1 MAILTR
7 TTCFHCGDDC
17 PDNAIT
23 DQEKTF
29 CCNGCYQVYQILS
42 ESKLN
47 NYYQLNTHPGKIK
60 AVTAQRFAYLD
71 DAEMVEKIIYYRDE
85 KQCAVSFYVP
95 AIHCSSCI
103 WLLEHLN
110 TLNAGI
116 IENRVDFLKKTVDI
130 RFQPQHISLRQVA
143 ELLQQI
149 GYPPFIQLEHEETA
163 EPKRRDPLLLKM
175 AVAGFCF
182 GNAMLLS
189 FPAYFGLS
197 QGDQVYGDF
206 FQLLALLFAIPSVF
220 YAGADYFK
228 QAYISLKSK
237 VLDINFPLALGIS
250 VLFLRSLSEYIFHT
264 GAGFSDSLTGLIF
277 FLLVG
282 KWVQQKT
289 YHHLSFERDYRS
301 FFPVAV
307 QILDEQ
313 QQEKSIPLAKLKKG
327 DRLLVKNQE
336 IIPADAILLKGDASI
351 DFSFVTGES
360 VPVNKVLGELIYAGG
375 KQCGATLELEV
386 IKPVSQSYLTTLWN
400 HDAFKKPNAKG
411 AQTFVNRIAKHF
423 TWVLLLIATLA
434 FTFHLHQSWQ
444 LAINAFTAILIVA
457 CPCALALSTPFTMA
471 AALSIFDKNKFYVK
485 NTDVVE
491 QMAAINHLVFDKTG
505 TLTLV
510 DENDVLFEGTLS
522 NADAD
527 LIYAVCKHSSHPLSR
542 RICSYIKG
550 QHTLA
555 VDYFQEYNGSGLVA
569 DFNGERVMIGKRSFI
584 LDEISLEVVYSGV
597 HVKIGERYIGKFIFI
612 QKVRNGFDQ
621 VLIALN
627 PLYQIDL
634 LSGDHAQGQQQI
646 ETYFKHPDQLHFAQ
660 SPGDKLQFIANLQAK
675 GAKVMMIGDGLNDAG
690 ALKQSDVGVAIT
702 DEINNFTPSSDAIL
716 EGSAFGKIPQFLAF
730 SKASVKIIRQALVI
744 SLIYNSIGIG
754 FAISGELS
762 PLLAAILMPLSTI
775 SIVTFCSIATHRAA
789 LKHHLI
795 S

>member
-1 MAILTR
+1 MAVLTQ
-7 TTCFHCGDDC
+7 TTCFHCGDKCSED
-17 PDNAIT
+17 AIHV
-23 DQEKTF
+23 QEKNF

-47 NYYQLNTHPGKIK
+47 NYYQLNTHPGKTK
-60 AVTAQRFAYLD
+60 TQSEQKFAYLD
-71 DAEMVEKIIYYRDE
+71 DTEMVDKIIYYQDE
-85 KQCAVSFYVP
+85 KQCAVSFYIP

-130 RFQPQHISLRQVA
+130 RFHPQQISLRQLA

-149 GYPPFIQLEHEETA
+149 GYPPFIQLHHSEEST
-163 EPKRRDPLLLKM
+163 KKTRDPLLLKI

-197 QGDQVYGDF
+197 KGDQVFGNF
-206 FQLLALLFAIPSVF
+206 FQLLALLFAIPSVV
-220 YAGADYFK
+220 YAGSDYFK
-228 QAYISLKSK
+228 QAYIALKSK

-250 VLFLRSLSEYIFHT
+250 VLFLRSFFEYFFHS
-264 GAGFSDSLTGLIF
+264 GFGFADSLTGLIF
-277 FLLVG
+277 FLLIG

-307 QILDEQ
+307 QILDEHH
-313 QQEKSIPLAKLKKG
+313 QEKSIPLEKLKKG

-360 VPVNKVLGELIYAGG
+360 IPINKVLGELIYAGG

-400 HDAFKKPNAKG
+400 HDAFKKPNIG
-411 AQTFVNRIAKHF
+411 AQTFVNKIAKHF
-423 TWVLLLIATLA
+423 TWILLLLATFA
-434 FTFHLHQSWQ
+434 FAYHLQQSWA

-471 AALSIFDKNKFYVK
+471 AALSIFDRNKFYLK

-491 QMAAINHLVFDKTG
+491 QLAEINHLVFDKTG

-510 DENDVLFEGTLS
+510 DENDILFEGTLS
-522 NADAD
+522 PADAD
-527 LIYAVCKHSSHPLSR
+527 LIFAVCKHSAHPLSR
-542 RICSYIKG
+542 RICSYIQP
-550 QHTLA
+550 QHTLS
-555 VDYFQEYNGSGLVA
+555 VDHFQEYSGSGLLA
-569 DFNGERVMIGKRSFI
+569 DCYCEKIILGKRSFVLEESS
-584 LDEISLEVVYSGV
+584 LDFTYPEV
-597 HVKIGERYIGKFIFI
+597 HVKIGERYIGKFVLI
-612 QKVRNGFDQ
+612 QKIRSGFQ
-621 VLIALN
+621 KVIHALQSD
-627 PLYQIDL
+627 YKIDL
-634 LSGDHAQGQQQI
+634 LSGDHAHGQQQML
-646 ETYFKHPDQLHFAQ
+646 TYFQHPDQLHFAQ
-660 SPGDKLQFIANLQAK
+660 SPKDKLQFIANLQAK
-675 GAKVMMIGDGLNDAG
+675 GAKVLMMGDGLNDAG
-690 ALKQSDVGVAIT
+690 ALKQSDVGIAIT
-702 DEINNFTPSSDAIL
+702 DEINNFTPGSDAIL
-716 EGSAFGKIPQFLAF
+716 EGSAFTQLPQFLAF
-730 SKASVKIIRQALVI
+730 SKASVKVVHQALVI

-754 FAISGELS
+754 FAMSGELS

-775 SIVTFCSIATHRAA
+775 SIITFCSLATHRAA
-789 LKHHLI
+789 IKHQLKP
-795 S
+795 